1 MIEQEV
7 IDNLLKSTDIVSV
20 ISSYIHVIKKGRSY
34 VALCPFHDDKHPSLN
49 ISKEKQI
56 YKCFSC
62 GEGGNAITFIQHYEK
77 ISFEDAVRK
86 LADLVG
92 FHDPRLAKSAPMRKK
107 DPTLDALYA
116 CINDLQAYYSYSLGT
131 SEAEAARRYLASRG
145 LSEEDVEKY
154 GIGYS
159 PVDGKKTIQFL
170 LAKKHSLKS
179 IEDIGITLAK
189 ASGSSDSN
197 AGRLIFPLFD
207 PNGQVVGFS
216 ARRIVD
222 DDTSKYINSPET
234 PIFHKGKILYNYHN
248 AKRFARHD
256 GYVYVL
262 EGFMDTISLGKA
274 GLNSAIAL
282 MGTNLTKEQIEL
294 LRRLNCEVR
303 LCLDGDDPGQIG
315 MMKAIKPLTQ
325 SGIPFR
331 LVLNSK
337 DKRDPDDIFQESGK
351 EALVEAMNSLVDPF
365 RFQLSYY
372 LNVKTLTSSEDK
384 KKALDHFLP
393 FLKSVEDPIDREDY
407 INQLSKATGYLPE
420 TIRGLL
426 RKDEEKSA
434 ETIRVDRYKKST
446 NSPLDLEESHS
457 RLYNAEYQMLY
468 YLLASEKASKFYEEE
483 IGYLSVPLL
492 DQCANIITDIE
503 PMENRGVANLISRV
517 QNTMGEEEN
526 ASSIIK
532 IFESLAN
539 EKSFPE
545 PSAAVLEELKSTIEE
560 ERQKR
565 KEKEEIET
573 KKNNAG
579 TDENKFMDMLNDYLK
594 ERKKDF
600 QKNTDKNNL

>member
-62 GEGGNAITFIQHYEK
+62 GEGGNAITFVQHYEK
-77 ISFEDAVRK
+77 ISFDDAVRK

-92 FHDPRLAKSAPMRKK
+92 FHDPRLTKSVSIQRK
-107 DPTLDALYA
+107 DPALEALYS

-131 SEAEAARRYLASRG
+131 AEASEARQYLAKRG
-145 LSEEDVEKY
+145 IAEEDIEKY

-170 LAKKHSLKS
+170 LAKNHSLKS
-179 IEDIGITLAK
+179 IEDIGITLAR
-189 ASGSSDSN
+189 ASGSRDSN
-197 AGRLIFPLFD
+197 AGRLIFPLSD
-207 PNGQVVGFS
+207 QNGQVIGFS

-234 PIFHKGKILYNYHN
+234 PIFHKGTLLYNYHN

-262 EGFMDTISLGKA
+262 EGFMDTIALGKA

-315 MMKAIKPLTQ
+315 MMKAIKPLQ
-325 SGIPFR
+325 RAGISFR
-331 LVLNSK
+331 LVLNSL
-337 DKRDPDDIFQESGK
+337 DKRDPDDIYQESGK
-351 EALVEAMNSLVDPF
+351 EALLKAMNSLVDPF

-372 LNVKTLTSSEDK
+372 LNVKALVSAEDK
-384 KKALDHFLP
+384 KKALDYFLP
-393 FLKSVEDPIDREDY
+393 FLKTVNDPIDREDY

-426 RKDEEKSA
+426 RKSETKKEDSIASDRFARHRSNLTEA
-434 ETIRVDRYKKST
+434 EA
-446 NSPLDLEESHS
+446 NHS

-468 YLLASEKASKFYEEE
+468 YLLTSKEASDFYEEN
-483 IGYLSVPLL
+483 IGYLSNPLL
-492 DQCANIITDIE
+492 NKCANIVLDVE
-503 PMENRGVANLISRV
+503 PMENRGVANLISRA
-517 QNTMGEEEN
+517 QNSMAEDED
-526 ASSIIK
+526 AQKLIK
-532 IFESLAN
+532 TFESLAG
-539 EKSFPE
+539 EKSFPS
-545 PSAAVLEELKSTIEE
+545 PSLSILQELKNTIDE
-560 ERQKR
+560 ERERR
-565 KEKEEIET
+565 KEKEEIEA
-573 KKNNAG
+573 KKIDAG
-579 TDENKFMDMLNDYLK
+579 IDENKFMDMLNDFLK
-594 ERKKDF
+594 EKKKDF
-600 QKNTDKNNL
+600 QKNTDKNN